1 MNCPT
6 PPGGS
11 ERESLCKGAGHADGE
26 IQAGANRDAAAAD
39 GSGCCQWKDHPQAC
53 KEAEIALTELVS
65 TPCALALPIR
75 H

>member
-11 ERESLCKGAGHADGE
+11 ERGSLCKGAGHADGE
-26 IQAGANRDAAAAD
+26 IQAGANDA
-39 GSGCCQWKDHPQAC
+39 G
-53 KEAEIALTELVS
+53 KEAEIALTALVS
-65 TPCALALPIR
+65 TPCPLALPIR